1 MTRVP
6 HSATEPHPYD
16 AIVVGVGGM
25 GSAAL
30 FHLARRQVRVLGLE
44 QFEIPHDL
52 GSSHGLTR
60 IIRLAYWEHPAY
72 VPLLFR
78 AYELWRELEQLAGEE
93 LLVTTGSVDAGVPD
107 SRPIQGALEACRQF
121 GLRHE
126 IFDSSEL
133 QQRFPG
139 YRLPTNLVAVLQP
152 DGGFLLS
159 ERCISAHVS
168 AALQLGASV
177 HVNERMVD
185 WEVAGDYLL
194 VHTDR
199 STYTTRRLVVTAGPW
214 AGKIVRALQPLVS
227 VERQVVMW
235 LTPRRRELFVA
246 ERFPVFYLHA
256 EEGSFYGFP
265 LFRELGF
272 KIGRYHHLRQI
283 VDPDRV
289 DRACH
294 AEDETVLR
302 QAVRRYFPEADG
314 PTNSLKTCL
323 FTNTSDEHFII
334 DTLSETPRIVVA
346 AGFSGH
352 GYKFC
357 SVVGEILADLALDG
371 QSRHDISLFGLQRL
385 S

>member
-1 MTRVP
+1 MAQSGTG
-6 HSATEPHPYD
+6 SDPYD

-30 FHLARRQVRVLGLE
+30 LHLAQRQVRVLGLE
-44 QFEIPHDL
+44 QFEIPHEL
-52 GSSHGLTR
+52 GSSHGVTR

-72 VPLLFR
+72 VPLLRR
-78 AYELWRELEQLAGEE
+78 AYELWRELERFAGEQ
-93 LLVTTGSVDAGVPD
+93 LLVTTGSVDAGEPD
-107 SRPIQGALEACRQF
+107 SRPIRGALDACRQF

-126 IFDSSEL
+126 TFNSSEL
-133 QQRFPG
+133 HLRFPG
-139 YRLPTNLVAVLQP
+139 YRLPTNLVAVYQP
-152 DGGFLLS
+152 NGGFLLS
-159 ERCISAHVS
+159 ERCITAHVN
-168 AALQLGASV
+168 AAMQLGAIV
-177 HVNERMVD
+177 HTNERMVD
-185 WEVAGDYLL
+185 WDVAGDHLV

-214 AGKIVRALQPLVS
+214 AGKAVAALQPLVS

-235 LTPRRRELFVA
+235 VTPRRPELFVP

-265 LFRELGF
+265 VFGDLGF

-294 AEDETVLR
+294 AEDEMVLR
-302 QAVRRYFPEADG
+302 QAIQRYFPDAEGA
-314 PTNSLKTCL
+314 TNSLKTCL

-334 DTLSETPRIVVA
+334 DTLADTPRVVVA

-371 QSRHDISLFGLQRL
+371 QTRHDISLFALQRL